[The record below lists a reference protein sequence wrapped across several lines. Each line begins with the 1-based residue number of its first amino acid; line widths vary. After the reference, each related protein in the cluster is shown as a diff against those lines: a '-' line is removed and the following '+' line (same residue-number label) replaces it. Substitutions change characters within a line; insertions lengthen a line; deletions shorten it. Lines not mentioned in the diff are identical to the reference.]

1 MTEQRIYHAL
11 GLHLHQPPGNMLD
24 VLRNADYEA
33 IGIIHAYDRISRY
46 AFDFKDAKFQVGF
59 SGVLLDQ
66 LTDQEVI
73 KAYAPHVDIRA
84 MLERYRNA
92 ENIELM
98 GMGHFHPVFPLIP
111 QKDWDEQL
119 AIGRERIK
127 DVFGREPLGFWPSEM
142 AFTMEMI
149 PAIVKAGYQYLV
161 VDSYHL
167 KPQKT
172 DPSGRADMLS
182 AYVAEYDGVTIN
194 VIPRNRDVSNAQES
208 GMDASWF
215 RNEVLR
221 KVREN
226 PNQDKPRM
234 VCTWSDGENGGWFRQ
249 MHEPSG
255 FWGHFFAP
263 FMEQVRSGGEITP
276 VKISEYLEMYP
287 PVDKTEI
294 QTGAWNVASTSGAD
308 FSQWNGSPLQKQA
321 VREIAGVS
329 DLYWNF
335 KSDVDELDDGAL
347 KEKFQEARDLILES
361 ETSCFLFWGD
371 DWVPRLYERTKPAR
385 EILAEISKELEQ
397 THTQI

>member
-1 MTEQRIYHAL
+1 MGEQRIYHAL
-11 GLHLHQPPGNMLD
+11 GLHLHQPPGNMLE
-24 VLRNADYEA
+24 VLKNADYEA
-33 IGIIHAYDRISRY
+33 VGIIHAYDRISRY
-46 AFDFKDAKFQVGF
+46 AMDFKDAKFHVGM

-66 LTDQEVI
+66 LLDPEVI
-73 KAYAPHVDIRA
+73 DAYAPHLDINA
-84 MLERYRNA
+84 MLERYRKA

-111 QKDWDEQL
+111 QKDWEEQL
-119 AIGRERIK
+119 SIGREKIK
-127 DVFGREPLGFWPSEM
+127 KVFGREPLGFWPSEM

-149 PAIVKAGYQYLV
+149 PAIVKAGYKYLV

-167 KPQKT
+167 RPYT
-172 DPSGRADMLS
+172 VDASSGRADVLS
-182 AYVAEYDGVTIN
+182 AYVAEYDGIKIDV
-194 VIPRNRDVSNAQES
+194 VPRNRDVSNAQES
-208 GMDASWF
+208 GMDATWF

-226 PNQDKPRM
+226 PNPDKPRM

-287 PVDKTEI
+287 PVDKTDI
-294 QTGAWNVASTSGAD
+294 QTGAWNVASTSGSD
-308 FSQWNGSPLQKQA
+308 FSQWNGSSVQKQG
-321 VREIAGVS
+321 VSEIGTVS
-329 DLYWNF
+329 DLYWML
-335 KSDVDELDDGAL
+335 KPKVDDRNEEQL
-347 KEKFQEARDLILES
+347 KEKLQEARDLILES

-371 DWVPRLYERTKPAR
+371 DWVPRLYERTEPAR
-385 EILAEISKELEQ
+385 AILTEISKELS
-397 THTQI
+397 